1 MHTGLKRL
9 KSGQKQRT
17 ACRAIIFFLL
27 TPIFIMQSAV
37 CIQHNDI
44 IIESCGVTLIS
55 DAP

>member
-1 MHTGLKRL
+1 MKY
-9 KSGQKQRT
+9 
-17 ACRAIIFFLL
+17 AVEIFFFLL

>member
-1 MHTGLKRL
+1 LFISFSSL
-9 KSGQKQRT
+9 KSSFF
-17 ACRAIIFFLL
+17 FFLL